1 MSLSRFECTKP
12 HHHNNLITEP
22 SEYCKSNQR
31 AHSYVVKAFLLTTRS
46 LFLLFLHPSTCTA
59 FHSQESLQK
68 GKKKN
73 SMNSPTRLFSRE
85 RLHLHGCTWM
95 FWTLIFSGNPRKVF
109 LALQYLMR
117 ASGSLEQDYQAASI
131 PEHHKQLQHDQNNN
145 STDLHAIRM
154 TCPVSSIY
162 LWIHKVCF
170 RLPILLPRYH
180 LRRTPKMYSIS

>member
-68 GKKKN
+68 GKKH
-73 SMNSPTRLFSRE
+73 SMNSPAHLVSCE
-85 RLHLHGCTWM
+85 RLHLHGCAWM
-95 FWTLIFSGNPRKVF
+95 FWTLIFSGNPWKVF

-117 ASGSLEQDYQAASI
+117 ASGSLEQHYQAASL

-145 STDLHAIRM
+145 STDLHAIHM

-162 LWIHKVCF
+162 LWIHKACF
-170 RLPILLPRYH
+170 RLPILLPLYH
-180 LRRTPKMYSIS
+180 LRRTHKMYSIS